1 MILHKKAK
9 ITKKS
14 KLFQKEET
22 SIVIVHRYCYTI
34 SMVVRHGKLAV
45 LNTSVLGIICEGSF
59 GKPANIR

>member
-45 LNTSVLGIICEGSF
+45 LNTSVLGIIYEGSF

>member
-59 GKPANIR
+59 CKPANIR